1 MAAVGAAIAGGYGI
15 ELDIQ
20 VSGDGHAM
28 VFHDTELERL
38 TDSTGAVR
46 NHSGAELETFRLQA
60 SGETIPSLAS
70 VLGEV
75 RGQVP
80 LLLDVKNK
88 SLRVGRY
95 EAAVHRDLVDYQ
107 GQVAVLV
114 WNPWSMAWFR
124 RHAPGLPIGHIVTV
138 LRYGGYWKPWYL
150 NAALRRLRAAPF
162 RRPDFVAWNV
172 DLLPNPL
179 ARRARREGTPILT
192 WAVRDAGQR
201 AVAGAE
207 ADNIIFEGYRP

>member
-1 MAAVGAAIAGGYGI
+1 MAAVRAAIAGGYGI

-20 VSGDGHAM
+20 VSRDGHAV
-28 VFHDTELERL
+28 VFHDTRLERL

-46 NHSGAELETFRLQA
+46 NRSGAELEAFRLQG
-60 SGETIPSLAS
+60 SSETIPALAT

-75 RGQVP
+75 RDQVP

-95 EAAVHRDLVDYQ
+95 EAAVHRELAEYR
-107 GQVAVLV
+107 GRVAVMV

-124 RHAPGLPIGHIVTV
+124 RRAPGLPIGHIVTV

-150 NAALRRLRAAPF
+150 DPVLRRLRAAPF

-172 DLLPNPL
+172 NLLPNPA
-179 ARRARREGTPILT
+179 ARRARREGTVILT
-192 WAVRDAGQR
+192 WAVRDENQR
-201 AVAGAE
+201 AVAMSE

>member
-1 MAAVGAAIAGGYGI
+1 MAAVRAAIAGGYGI

-20 VSGDGHAM
+20 VSRDGRAM
-28 VFHDTELERL
+28 VFHDTSLERL
-38 TDSTGAVR
+38 TDASGAVR
-46 NHSGAELETFRLQA
+46 NRSGAELETFRLQGC
-60 SGETIPSLAS
+60 GETIPALAT

-88 SLRVGRY
+88 SLGVGRY
-95 EAAVHRDLVDYQ
+95 EAAVHRELADYR
-107 GQVAVLV
+107 GRVAVMV

-150 NAALRRLRAAPF
+150 DPALRRLSAAPF

-172 DLLPNPL
+172 DLLPNPR
-179 ARRARREGTPILT
+179 ARRARREGMVVLT
-192 WAVRDAGQR
+192 WAVRDRGQR
-201 AVAGAE
+201 AVAAAE
-207 ADNIIFEGYRP
+207 ADNIIFEGQGP

>member
-1 MAAVGAAIAGGYGI
+1 MAAIGAAIAGGYGI

-20 VSGDGHAM
+20 VSRDGRAV
-28 VFHDTELERL
+28 VFHDTSLERL
-38 TDSTGAVR
+38 TDATGAVR
-46 NHSGAELETFRLQA
+46 NRSGAELETFRLDGG
-60 SGETIPSLAS
+60 GETIPTLAT
-70 VLGEV
+70 VLAEV

-95 EAAVHRDLVDYQ
+95 EAAVHRELADYR
-107 GQVAVLV
+107 GRIAVLV

-124 RHAPGLPIGHIVTV
+124 QRSPGLPIGHIVTV

-150 NAALRRLRAAPF
+150 NPALRRISAAPF

-172 DLLPNPL
+172 DLLPNAA
-179 ARRARREGTPILT
+179 ARRARREGMAVLT
-192 WAVRDAGQR
+192 WAVREAGQR